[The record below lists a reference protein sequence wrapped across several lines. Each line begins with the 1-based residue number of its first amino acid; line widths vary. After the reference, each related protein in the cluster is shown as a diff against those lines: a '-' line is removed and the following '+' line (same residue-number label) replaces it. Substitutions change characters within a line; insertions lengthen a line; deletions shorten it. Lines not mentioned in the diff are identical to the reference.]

1 MVNKINKI
9 FLGIST
15 AFMVSACSA
24 NDSSSANH
32 SAANAVG
39 GWPTDN
45 VAFCSAALDKASEQL
60 DGFRKHYTN
69 PNKIPTQ
76 FENGEAIYTNFMGWT
91 SGFIAGNFWYLY
103 EHTKDESWLNTATKW
118 TDALERSQF
127 NRKTHDIGF
136 IMNNSYGNGLRLTGN
151 KAYDPI
157 LLNSAKTLMERYNP
171 KLGLTFSWS
180 WGSWEF
186 PVIIDNM
193 MNLELLFNASLATG
207 DKTYYDAAVSHATIT
222 MKHHFRDDFSSYH
235 LVDYSRTTGLPK
247 HKQTFQGIADDSSWS
262 RGQAWGAYGYTM
274 TYRYTQDEKFLN
286 HARGIVNYLLT
297 HKNMPED
304 LIPYFDYDAPDYP
317 EITNYRDS
325 SAGSLLASSLFEL
338 ANYVDEDEA
347 KRYRAA
353 AMKML
358 RSLASPEYLAEKG
371 ENGHF
376 LLKQATYNFPKD
388 LGLNTAINYG
398 DYYYLEALTRCKS
411 L

>member
-1 MVNKINKI
+1 MRIKTKKTLLSLSAVLFI
-9 FLGIST
+9 T
-15 AFMVSACSA
+15 AC
-24 NDSSSANH
+24 
-32 SAANAVG
+32 NAENNTEKEAKASNV
-39 GWPTDN
+39 WPAEN
-45 VAFCSAALDKASEQL
+45 VAFCRAVLDSATEQL
-60 DGFRKHYTN
+60 DGFRKTYTN

-76 FENGEAIYTNFMGWT
+76 YDNGKATYTNFMGWT
-91 SGFIAGNFWYLY
+91 SGFVAGNFWYLY
-103 EHTKDESWLNTATKW
+103 EHTQDESWLKTAKEW
-118 TDALERSQF
+118 TYALERSQF

-136 IMNNSYGNGLRLTGN
+136 IMNNSYGNALRLTGN

-171 KLGLTFSWS
+171 KIGVTYSWS

-193 MNLELLFNASLATG
+193 MNLELLFNASIATG
-207 DKTYYDAAVSHATIT
+207 DKVYYDAAVSHATVS
-222 MKHHFRDDFSSYH
+222 MEHHFRDDFSSYH
-235 LVDYSRTTGLPK
+235 LVNYSRTTGLPLF
-247 HKQTFQGIADDSSWS
+247 KQTSQGIADDSSWS

-274 TYRYTQDEKFLN
+274 VYRYTKDEKFLT
-286 HARGIVNYLLT
+286 HAKNIVNYLLT

-304 LIPYFDYDAPDYP
+304 LVPYFDYDAPDYP

-325 SAGSLLASSLFEL
+325 SAASLLASGLLEL
-338 ANYVDEDEA
+338 ANYVDEEEA
-347 KRYRAA
+347 KRYRDA

-358 RSLASPEYLAEKG
+358 RSLAKPEYFATNG
-371 ENGHF
+371 DNGHF

-388 LGLNTAINYG
+388 LGLNTAMNYG